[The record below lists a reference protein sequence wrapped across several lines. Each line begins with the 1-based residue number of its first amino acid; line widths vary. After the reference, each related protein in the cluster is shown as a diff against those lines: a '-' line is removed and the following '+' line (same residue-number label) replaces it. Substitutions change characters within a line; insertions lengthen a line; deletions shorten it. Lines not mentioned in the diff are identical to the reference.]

1 MPHLFSNRLRL
12 RAPERDDIPQFLKW
26 MNDPDITENLMLYQP
41 ISAEEEANWYENM
54 LKRPAAEHVMVI
66 EIKTPVEGKSETE
79 TWFPIGNIQFLDID
93 WRNRKTE
100 IGIMIGEKEYW
111 DQGYGSEAM
120 QLMLKHGF
128 ETLNLHRIW
137 LQVYDKNVRGI
148 RAYEKTGF
156 TVESRFR
163 EAHYQHGRYYDII
176 IMSILRSEWEAIQK

>member
-1 MPHLFSNRLRL
+1 
-12 RAPERDDIPQFLKW
+12 
-26 MNDPDITENLMLYQP
+26 
-41 ISAEEEANWYENM
+41 
-54 LKRPAAEHVMVI
+54 
-66 EIKTPVEGKSETE
+66 
-79 TWFPIGNIQFLDID
+79 
-93 WRNRKTE
+93 
-100 IGIMIGEKEYW
+100 MIGEKEYW

>member
-26 MNDPDITENLMLYQP
+26 INDPDITEDLMLYQP

-66 EIKTPVEGKSETE
+66 EIKAPVEGKSETE

-128 ETLNLHRIW
+128 
-137 LQVYDKNVRGI
+137 KNVRGI